1 VIGLATVP
9 GNEQGILEDLG
20 AGVIDGAHVIFNRL
34 LNHLERLLVLGDE
47 KIIHPMASDWGAL
60 SRG

>member
-9 GNEQGILEDLG
+9 DNEQGIIEDLG
-20 AGVIDGAHVIFNRL
+20 AGVIEGAHVIFNRFL
-34 LNHLERLLVLGDE
+34 SHLECLLYLGDE
-47 KIIHPMASDWGAL
+47 KIIHPMANEWEAL